1 MTSDEAPCVHLC
13 SHRGFCRLQLG
24 TGAREL
30 AISDMVAA
38 CELGLDFGCKNAKAL
53 GKELRR

>member
-1 MTSDEAPCVHLC
+1 VHLC